1 MTIANYSNPN
11 DHYTKTSQVALAASI
26 NQNSG
31 GFEVSLAYVI
41 GLVTA
46 PVAIAALGILSC
58 FFFNGGLLFRCCCT
72 FCKCLPRVNKDAE
85 PEKQKQLVAWQ
96 RMIVFIAFYCFVLFA
111 LAADTISFAGNSS
124 VIAGVN
130 DLTGVLDGIGGIF
143 ASLTTQSVGM
153 AASGTS
159 LQTHLTNTDPTSR
172 YCTMSSQ
179 FLYYFL
185 CSHFV
190 CSSPIFTP

>member
-11 DHYTKTSQVALAASI
+11 DRYTKTSQVSLAASI
-26 NQNSG
+26 NQNPG
-31 GFEVSLAYVI
+31 GFEVSIAYVI

-46 PVAIAALGILSC
+46 PVAIAVLGILAC
-58 FFFNGGLLFRCCCT
+58 FFFNWGLLFRCCCT

-85 PEKQKQLVAWQ
+85 PEEKKRLVALQ
-96 RMIVFIAFYCFVLFA
+96 RMAVFIAFYCFVLFA

-124 VIAGVN
+124 VIAGVG

-143 ASLTTQSVGM
+143 ASLTTQSDGM

-159 LQTHLTNTDPTSR
+159 LQTHLTNTGATSR
-172 YCTMSSQ
+172 W
-179 FLYYFL
+179 
-185 CSHFV
+185 
-190 CSSPIFTP
+190 